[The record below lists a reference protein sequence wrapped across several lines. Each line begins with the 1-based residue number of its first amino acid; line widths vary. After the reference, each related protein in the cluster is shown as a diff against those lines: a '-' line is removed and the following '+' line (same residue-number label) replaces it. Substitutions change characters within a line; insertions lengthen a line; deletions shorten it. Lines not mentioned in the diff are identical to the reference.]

1 MLPPRRTVTQATASH
16 GAGNLCEL
24 QRDPAP
30 LPLTSTPTQG
40 HSIMRALTY
49 HGAHSVKVDTVADP
63 TLQDNDDII
72 LRVTATAICGSDLHL
87 YRGKIPTVEH
97 GDIFGHEFMGVVVDA
112 GSAVTAVQ
120 PGDRVVIPF
129 VIACGSCFFCQM
141 QLFAACETTNT
152 GRGAILNKK
161 AIPPGAALFGFS
173 HMYGGIPG
181 GQAEYVRVPK
191 ANTGP
196 FKVPG
201 TLSDE
206 KVLFLSDILPT
217 AFQAV
222 TNTGI
227 GKGSSIAIYGAGP
240 VGLLSAA
247 CARMLGAE
255 QIFMVDHHPYR
266 LAYAQQTYGVIPIN
280 FDEDDDPA
288 DTIIRQTQG
297 MRGVDGVVD
306 AVGFE
311 AKGSTTETL
320 LATLKLEGSSGKALR
335 QCIAAV
341 RRGGVVSVPG
351 VYSGFIHGFLFGDA
365 FDKGLTF
372 KMGQTHVQRYL
383 PELLEHI
390 ETGRLAPEVIISHRM
405 GLEQAAEGYR
415 LFDKKEEDCRKVI
428 LTPGD
433 ALITEPVVEDVGVG
447 VLSS

>member
-1 MLPPRRTVTQATASH
+1 MKGLFA
-16 GAGNLCEL
+16 
-24 QRDPAP
+24 
-30 LPLTSTPTQG
+30 
-40 HSIMRALTY
+40 MRALTY
-49 HGAHSVKVDTVADP
+49 HGAHSVKVETVPDP
-63 TLQDNDDII
+63 IIEESDDII

-97 GDIFGHEFMGVVVDA
+97 GDIFGHEFMGIVEDV
-112 GSAVTAVQ
+112 GSLVTAVQ

-141 QLFAACETTNT
+141 DLYAACEKTNT

-227 GKGSSIAIYGAGP
+227 QKGSSIAIYGAGP

-247 CARMLGAE
+247 CARMLGAD

-266 LAYAQQTYGVIPIN
+266 LAYAQETYGVIPIN

-288 DTIIRQTQG
+288 DTIIRQTKG
-297 MRGVDGVVD
+297 MRGVDGIVD

-311 AKGSTTETL
+311 AKGSTTETV

-390 ETGRLAPEVIISHRM
+390 ETGRLSPEVIISHRM
-405 GLEQAAEGYR
+405 GLEQAAEGYKI
-415 LFDKKEEDCRKVI
+415 FDKKEEDCRKVI

-433 ALITEPVVEDVGVG
+433 HKATPPNNGEA
-447 VLSS
+447 